1 MSNDWEAPLT
11 GVKVLDFTHGVAG
24 PYASMLL
31 GDLGAAVWKIERP
44 RRGDPT
50 RYMNVSDKFAS
61 GAEEFGGD
69 YFLAINRNKRSVGID
84 LSLPEGRDLALR
96 LAANADIVL
105 SNFRPGVMDRL
116 GLGVDALREVNPGL
130 IVAELSAYGVGGE
143 LAGQPGMDV
152 AIQARAGVMSITGYA
167 DDPRPVKPGASIA
180 DFGGGAH
187 FTVAILAALHKRSV
201 TGKGSTVQISL
212 LDAMVSLLMNYSV
225 AVIDGGAEIG
235 PMGSGHPQLAP
246 FAAFDTA
253 DGHIVIA
260 TGTNK
265 LWRSLCQ
272 LLGRDDLVT
281 DLRFETNVHRV
292 QHRDELEQILN
303 KEMATKP
310 TSEWQAIFESQGI
323 PSSPVNRLSEAFRE
337 PQLWSQGLIAAI
349 EHPEYGEIHQV
360 VAPYLVDDHRMPIEC
375 PPPSLGADTA
385 EVLADELGLSTDDL
399 STLRDA
405 RVI

>member
-1 MSNDWEAPLT
+1 MSDEWEAPLA
-11 GVKVLDFTHGVAG
+11 GIKVLDFTHGVAG

-31 GDLGAAVWKIERP
+31 GDLGATIWKIERP

-61 GAEEFGGD
+61 GAAEFGGD
-69 YFLAINRNKRSVGID
+69 YFLAINRNKQSVGID
-84 LSLPEGRDLALR
+84 LSLPDGRDLALR
-96 LAANADIVL
+96 LATKADIVV

-116 GLGVDALREVNPGL
+116 GLGADALRAANPQV
-130 IVAELSAYGVGGE
+130 IIAELSAYGVAGE

-152 AIQARAGVMSITGYA
+152 AIQARSGVMSITGYP
-167 DDPRPVKPGASIA
+167 DDTRPVKPGASIA

-187 FTVAILAALHKRSV
+187 FTVAIVAALHKRSV
-201 TGKGSTVQISL
+201 TGKGSTVHISL

-225 AVIDGGAEIG
+225 AVIDGGAEIQ

-265 LWRSLCQ
+265 LFRTLCK
-272 LLGRDDLVT
+272 LLGRDDVAT
-281 DLRFETNVHRV
+281 DPRFETNVHRV
-292 QHRDELEQILN
+292 RNRAALETILN
-303 KEMATKP
+303 EEMAAKT
-310 TSEWQAIFESQGI
+310 TSEWQTTFEEEGI
-323 PSSPVNRLSEAFRE
+323 PSSPVNQMAEAFRE
-337 PQLWSQGLIAAI
+337 PQLWSQGLVTSVKHAR
-349 EHPEYGEIHQV
+349 YGEIHQIA
-360 VAPYLVDDHRMPIEC
+360 APYLLDDHRMPIEC
-375 PPPSLGADTA
+375 PPPSLGADTST
-385 EVLADELGLSTDDL
+385 VLAGELGLSADDFEK
-399 STLRDA
+399 LRTA